1 MNRVNNLSSLF
12 VFINCI
18 IFLSYKSSILDYW
31 LGTNS
36 LHCQLRK
43 CSIWFDLQIQCSY
56 SYIDIYVYIV
66 SESKQSSDTGALT
79 SDVINVSVYS
89 YVCVFIARRVYS
101 KWYLSNLFF
110 IHHCFRLWRHLFLG
124 VVSIIKS
131 AYLSL
136 SLCLFSLCFAA
147 LTSVIQG

>member
-56 SYIDIYVYIV
+56 SYIDIYTYSIW
-66 SESKQSSDTGALT
+66 KQT
-79 SDVINVSVYS
+79 IIWYWRP
-89 YVCVFIARRVYS
+89 YFRCYQCVCVFVCVCIYS
-101 KWYLSNLFF
+101 SKSLLKMISIKFVLYTSLFSTMTTPS
-110 IHHCFRLWRHLFLG
+110 IG